1 MAQIFVTGLNR
12 QQIVVSTTGSEV
24 FAFPGAVE
32 GPVTLTAKSS
42 AAGANNIEMTYSSE
56 ADIQAATA
64 DWVAVDASLTG
75 VGTTRAVFAMTA
87 AQGYPT
93 AFRVTRATGDFEFA
107 VQGIRT

>member
-1 MAQIFVTGLNR
+1 MAEIFVTGLQR
-12 QQIVVSTTGSEV
+12 REIVVTVTGSELL
-24 FAFPGAVE
+24 AFPGDMN

-56 ADIQAATA
+56 ADVQAATA

-75 VGTTRAVFAMTA
+75 VGTTRVAYALTA

-93 AFRVTRATGDFEFA
+93 AFRVTRAAGNFEFA
-107 VQGIRT
+107 VQGIRA